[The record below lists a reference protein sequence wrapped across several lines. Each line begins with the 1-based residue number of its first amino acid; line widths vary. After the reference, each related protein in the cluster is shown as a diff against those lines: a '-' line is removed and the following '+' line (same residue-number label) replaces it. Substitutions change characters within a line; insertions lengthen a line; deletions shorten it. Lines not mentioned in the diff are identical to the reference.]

1 VNGEQ
6 QNAAEALAEELGKA
20 SGQAGLARVEQE
32 SRQEQGQ
39 RQEQPPEFGQGGARG
54 GVGVGD
60 ETLGVESA
68 MELFAL
74 GRERIGRVVAGQR
87 ELIDQA
93 LLTLLCGGHALVEGV
108 PGVAKTL
115 AVKTLARFLSLAFQR
130 VQGTPDMMPADILGT
145 NVFSPQTNA
154 FALHKGPVFTQ
165 FLLADEINR
174 MPPRTQAALLEAMEE
189 RQVTMD
195 REAHALDAYF
205 TVFATQ
211 NPLEFEGT
219 YPLPEAQLD
228 RFLLKIRVGYP
239 TLAEERVVLERHHA
253 SAEGKPLAQIEI
265 EPIPFAVLARAR
277 AEVAAVRVEPA
288 LFDYLLAVVRRTRE
302 WPAIALGASP
312 RAAAALLLVAKGY
325 AARDGRDFMLPDDV
339 KQAAL
344 PVLRHRLSLRPE
356 AELEGFDPDRVI
368 ADVLAATALPK

>member
-1 VNGEQ
+1 MDRTEKEARVNELEQ
-6 QNAAEALAEELGKA
+6 TVEEVQAQRPTLELFERGRA
-20 SGQAGLARVEQE
+20 QIGQVISGQEE
-32 SRQEQGQ
+32 
-39 RQEQPPEFGQGGARG
+39 
-54 GVGVGD
+54 
-60 ETLGVESA
+60 
-68 MELFAL
+68 M
-74 GRERIGRVVAGQR
+74 
-87 ELIDQA
+87 IDQA
-93 LLTLLCGGHALVEGV
+93 LLTLLCGGHALIEGV

-115 AVKTLARFLSLAFQR
+115 AVKTVARFLALTFQR

-145 NVFSPQTNA
+145 TVFSPQTNQ
-154 FALHKGPVFTQ
+154 FSLHKGPVFTQ

-174 MPPRTQAALLEAMEE
+174 MPPRTQAGLLESMEE

-195 REAHALDAYF
+195 GVGHILDDYF

-239 TLAEERVVLERHHA
+239 TLADERCILERHHA
-253 SAEGKPLAQIEI
+253 SLEAKDLERRDL
-265 EPIPFAVLARAR
+265 EPISLPLLAAAR
-277 AEVAAVRVEPA
+277 AEVRAVRVEPA
-288 LFDYLLAVVRRTRE
+288 LFDYLLALVRRTRE
-302 WPAIALGASP
+302 WPTIALGASP
-312 RAAAALLLVAKGY
+312 RAAAALLLVSKGY
-325 AARDGRDFMLPDDV
+325 AAREGRDFLIPDDV
-339 KQAAL
+339 KLAAL

>member
-1 VNGEQ
+1 MDEIVEGQ
-6 QNAAEALAEELGKA
+6 QVAAETSGVDSALRLFELGRA
-20 SGQAGLARVEQE
+20 Q
-32 SRQEQGQ
+32 
-39 RQEQPPEFGQGGARG
+39 
-54 GVGVGD
+54 
-60 ETLGVESA
+60 
-68 MELFAL
+68 
-74 GRERIGRVVAGQR
+74 IGKVIAGQS

-115 AVKTLARFLSLAFQR
+115 AVKTLARFLQLQFQR

-145 NVFSPQTNA
+145 MVFSPQTNQ
-154 FALHKGPVFTQ
+154 FSLHKGPVFTQ

-174 MPPRTQAALLEAMEE
+174 MPPRTQAALLESMEE

-195 REAHALDAYF
+195 GEAHRLDDFF

-239 TLAEERVVLERHHA
+239 ALADEREILERHHA
-253 SAEGKPLAQIEI
+253 SVEAKDLERRDLDLVSYELLVA
-265 EPIPFAVLARAR
+265 AR
-277 AEVAAVRVEPA
+277 AEVRAVRVEPA
-288 LFDYLLAVVRRTRE
+288 LFDYLLAIVRRTRE
-302 WPAIALGASP
+302 WPTIALGASP
-312 RAAAALLLVAKGY
+312 RAAAALLLVAKAY
-325 AARDGRDFMLPDDV
+325 AARDGRDFLLPDDV
-339 KQAAL
+339 KLAAL

-356 AELEGFDPDRVI
+356 AELEGYDPDRVI